1 MYRSPKGKPV
11 SPSAAVK
18 RNAAV
23 LTTVFY
29 DDNLMACVTAKHRR
43 QPSVADIKSE
53 VSKDEQ
59 GIMGHGSSDSRRRSP
74 TSGKR
79 DQT

>member
-1 MYRSPKGKPV
+1 MHRSPKGKPV
-11 SPSAAVK
+11 SPSAAVQ

-23 LTTVFY
+23 LTIVFY

-59 GIMGHGSSDSRRRSP
+59 GIMGHGIERHTATKPYFWQKRSN
-74 TSGKR
+74 
-79 DQT
+79 